1 MVDWKIVAEMMADE
15 FGEMLSHDRRVIRIQ
30 RGVILA
36 LLILLMIAVAL

>member
-1 MVDWKIVAEMMADE
+1 MVDWKIVAELMADE